1 MDNLAVQY
9 QKLWCLVRHKTEELR
24 VRTLRETDRVIASQ
38 LIGFWIVLTHAVKD
52 AATFPAWLQQF
63 PTISKGFEELEELV
77 EAEEECQRYDCG
89 LSEMEAKLEATRS
102 IVMHAI
108 LGMYFIGKDGQCKYS
123 DESLENTT
131 VILQIINSHPE
142 TALMNAAVTAH
153 LGKNAPTVSEG
164 LALFASL
171 SEEDDDED
179 YDEEDYD
186 E

>member
-1 MDNLAVQY
+1 MDNLAAQY
-9 QKLWCLVRHKTEELR
+9 QKLWCLVRNKTEELR
-24 VRTLRETDRVIASQ
+24 VCTLREADRVIAAH

-52 AATFPAWLQQF
+52 AATFPAWLRQF

-89 LSEMEAKLEATRS
+89 LPEMEAKMEATRS
-102 IVMHAI
+102 IVMHAV
-108 LGMYFIGKDGQCKYS
+108 LGMYFIGKDGQCKFS

-131 VILQIINSHPE
+131 VILEIIESHPE

-164 LALFASL
+164 LAIFDSL
-171 SEEDDDED
+171 SEEDEDDDED
-179 YDEEDYD
+179 YDE
-186 E
+186 